1 MLRRKT
7 GCFTMGITVFASD
20 TDLEASTKKKNQ
32 VTAILSKTP
41 TNHAGINNGLTLT
54 DENTVIQFIH

>member
-1 MLRRKT
+1 
-7 GCFTMGITVFASD
+7 MGITVFASD